1 MRLYL
6 MVIGIAL
13 ILMISPV
20 MSADVGGNIGYY
32 LVQTNVDGA
41 AVYFDEDH
49 KGNTTQGALLVPV
62 YVTGTPYKVFS
73 VEKTGY
79 FPYSGPILQVPGVGE
94 TVNLYATLTLA
105 DPVTAKGIINVVCNP
120 PNGSILLDKKPAGT
134 VAPSGVAVLWD
145 VPYGN
150 HLLEVQLAGYQ
161 PYASSVYVPPNDIVK
176 VTITLVPIPDGS
188 LAITSVPA
196 GAQVSVDNQY
206 RGISP
211 LTLNGFAAGSHTVT
225 LTSPGYQD
233 WSTTAQVNP
242 GATTQVN
249 ANLAPI
255 APSATATSTALAPF
269 VVYAALA
276 GAGIVLVKRRG

>member
-1 MRLYL
+1 

-20 MSADVGGNIGYY
+20 ISADVGGNIGYY

-41 AVYFDEDH
+41 EVYFDEDY

-79 FPYSGPILQVPGVGE
+79 FPYSGPIVQVPGAGE

-105 DPVTAKGIINVVCNP
+105 DPVAAKGIINVVCNP

-161 PYASSVYVPPNDIVK
+161 PYASSVYVAPNDIVK
-176 VTITLVPIPDGS
+176 VMITLVPIPDGS
-188 LAITSVPA
+188 LGISSVPA

-233 WSTTAQVNP
+233 WSTTVQVNP

-255 APSATATSTALAPF
+255 APPATATSAATAPF

-276 GAGIVLVKRRG
+276 GAGIVLLKRRG

>member
-1 MRLYL
+1 MRFYL
-6 MVIGIAL
+6 MIMGIAL
-13 ILMISPV
+13 MLMIAPV
-20 MSADVGGNIGYY
+20 MSADIGGNTGYY

-41 AVYFDEDH
+41 AVYFDEEI

-79 FPYSGPILQVPGVGE
+79 FPYSGPILQVPAAGQ
-94 TVNLYATLTLA
+94 TINLYATLTLA
-105 DPVTAKGIINVVCNP
+105 DPVTARGIINVVCNP
-120 PNGSILLDKKPAGT
+120 PNGSIFLDKKPAGT
-134 VAPSGVAVLWD
+134 VAISGVAILWD

-161 PYASSVYVPPNDIVK
+161 PYAASVYVPPNDIVK
-176 VTITLVPIPDGS
+176 VTITLAPIPDGS

-196 GAQVSVDNQY
+196 GAQVSVDSQY

-211 LTLNGFAAGSHTVT
+211 LTLNGYAPGSHTVS

-233 WSTTAQVNP
+233 WSSTVQVTPGGTTP
-242 GATTQVN
+242 VN
-249 ANLAPI
+249 ANLVPVAP
-255 APSATATSTALAPF
+255 PTTATSAAPAPF
-269 VVYAALA
+269 IALAALA
-276 GAGIVLVKRRG
+276 GAGIVLLNRRG

>member
-1 MRLYL
+1 MRFYL
-6 MVIGIAL
+6 IILGIAL

-20 MSADVGGNIGYY
+20 LSADVGGNIGYY

-41 AVYFDEDH
+41 AVHFDEDF
-49 KGNTTQGALLVPV
+49 KGNTTQGTLLVPV
-62 YVTGTPYKVFS
+62 YVTGTPYKIFS

-79 FPYSGPILQVPGVGE
+79 FPYSGPILQVPKVGE
-94 TVNLYATLTLA
+94 TVTLSATLTLA
-105 DPVTAKGIINVVCNP
+105 DPVAAKGLINIVCNP
-120 PNGSILLDKKPAGT
+120 PNGTIYLDKKPAGT
-134 VAPSGVAVLWD
+134 VAPSGVANLWE

-233 WSTTAQVNP
+233 WSTTVQVTP

-255 APSATATSTALAPF
+255 APSTTATSTALAPF